1 MRWFLPYQNHVA
13 STCCCS
19 MNLAFFVPIVPYN
32 RSDTPQVNAYQQ
44 QLDMAHEV
52 RQSPRAAIRT
62 WLRQTK
68 TNNSRFESNH
78 IDSKLPV
85 HCSQEPR
92 RHKTRYD
99 REITSQSGTRGH
111 PKRVANGESREP
123 LQRDPNKSIP
133 STSNSHRE
141 QRQDQTTKVT
151 QPRPGDPGFAESLGL
166 HPPFRTFRVQ
176 SEDSVVHQQDPIR
189 ARKRKRKASSTIS
202 YLEPA
207 VVDELTDAEDGKW
220 RPYER
225 ERTRRLPPGDD
236 DGELKSLPGS
246 LQRPEQTTALPEKP
260 AESYKRRPR
269 HKTRED
275 RYELK
280 DGTRDEKKVAK
291 DSQEKKQKKHKR
303 REKSGAAL
311 MHSFTAQNVSHDR
324 LTVR

>member
-1 MRWFLPYQNHVA
+1 
-13 STCCCS
+13 
-19 MNLAFFVPIVPYN
+19 
-32 RSDTPQVNAYQQ
+32 
-44 QLDMAHEV
+44 MAHEV

-62 WLRQTK
+62 WLRETK
-68 TNNSRFESNH
+68 NNSRLESNH
-78 IDSKLPV
+78 IESELPL
-85 HCSQEPR
+85 HRSQEPR

-99 REITSQSGTRGH
+99 RELTSQKGTRGR

-133 STSNSHRE
+133 STSNFYRE
-141 QRQDQTTKVT
+141 EPQDQTTKAV

-176 SEDSVVHQQDPIR
+176 SEDSLVHQEDPIR
-189 ARKRKRKASSTIS
+189 TRKRKRKASSTIS

-207 VVDELTDAEDGKW
+207 VIDDLTDEEHGKW
-220 RPYER
+220 RSYER
-225 ERTRRLPPGDD
+225 EKTRRLPPCDD
-236 DGELKSLPGS
+236 DGDTKPLSGFSRKPD
-246 LQRPEQTTALPEKP
+246 QITALPEKP
-260 AESYKRRPR
+260 TESFERRPR

-280 DGTRDEKKVAK
+280 NGTRDKKKVAKK